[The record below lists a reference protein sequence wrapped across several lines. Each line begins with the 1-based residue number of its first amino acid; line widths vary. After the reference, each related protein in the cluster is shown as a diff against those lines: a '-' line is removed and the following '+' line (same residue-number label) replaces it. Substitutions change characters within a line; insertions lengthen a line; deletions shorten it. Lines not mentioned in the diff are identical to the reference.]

1 MLRVRIAPLPDGLHT
16 EALTPAAAD
25 LDLDPALFSDIT
37 VAMSLVVSTRQ
48 ITASFTVSA
57 TAHLVCDRTDEPY
70 DQAVS
75 GSHAVVIVGPE
86 AALAAAD
93 DEDILVTP
101 DDASTADLTAP
112 VRDTLVLALPV
123 RRVSPAAEALDL
135 PTVFGAPAGGTPAD
149 DRWAALGALRSGPAG
164 GPPAA

>member
-1 MLRVRIAPLPDGLHT
+1 MLRVRIAPLSDGLHT
-16 EALTPAAAD
+16 ETITPTAAD

-37 VAMSLVVSTRQ
+37 VDVSLVVSVRQ
-48 ITASFTVSA
+48 IAASFSVAA

-70 DQAVS
+70 EQTVR
-75 GSHAVVIVGPE
+75 GEHAVVIVGPE

-93 DEDILVTP
+93 DEDIVVTP

-112 VRDTLVLALPV
+112 VRDTLVLALPT

-135 PTVFGAPAGGTPAD
+135 PTVFGAPSAGAPGD
-149 DRWAALGALRSGPAG
+149 DRWAALGALRNSSDDA
-164 GPPAA
+164 